1 MTRWLVLA
9 LAMVPHPAL
18 AQMSGPPAGGVLN
31 RFLAPPTDIQQSF
44 LGTWNLTW
52 DDPVNPDCPCHGT
65 LTIETQG
72 DGELRGHWPMKGGA
86 AVLIGAVAYDNNVWA
101 GRFSQ
106 PDDLDFPIKGHFRLE
121 TRDNAGGLT
130 GSYQR
135 DGTSIPFRWSATRR

>member
-1 MTRWLVLA
+1 
-9 LAMVPHPAL
+9 MVPVPAL
-18 AQMSGPPAGGVLN
+18 AQISGPPAGGVLN

-52 DDPVNPDCPCHGT
+52 DDPVNPACPCHGT
-65 LTIETQG
+65 LTVETQG
-72 DGELRGHWPMKGGA
+72 DGELKGHWPMKGGA
-86 AVLIGAVAYDNNVWA
+86 AVLIGAVAYDNNVWV
-101 GRFSQ
+101 GRFAQ

-121 TRDNAGGLT
+121 ARDNAGGLT